1 MVERNMIIFE
11 PDVEYGKSTN
21 HTSNE
26 VCGNQHRQLSPKSY
40 KQVKR
45 TSTEKVL
52 KRKILICLRLNIS

>member
-26 VCGNQHRQLSPKSY
+26 VCGSNIGNFHQSRINKLNELQLKS
-40 KQVKR
+40 
-45 TSTEKVL
+45 S
-52 KRKILICLRLNIS
+52 